1 MQCNFWSGIIFS
13 FKRTCILFGSLLSKK
28 KSYSTSLSISESSH
42 GKIRYIDSAC
52 VAKCKFHFMNLTRK
66 SVYKNKNRTSDSYL
80 KVKILGHLCIKD
92 SDVSSE
98 FPKSQLETEVKQNV
112 SNGLTIILTTN
123 MSSF

>member
-1 MQCNFWSGIIFS
+1 MHLIW
-13 FKRTCILFGSLLSKK
+13 KSLKQK

-52 VAKCKFHFMNLTRK
+52 VTKCKFHFMNLTRK

-80 KVKILGHLCIKD
+80 KVKMLGHLCIKD

-98 FPKSQLETEVKQNV
+98 FPKSQLETEVKQNDFQC
-112 SNGLTIILTTN
+112 NHKGKHGLTIILTTN